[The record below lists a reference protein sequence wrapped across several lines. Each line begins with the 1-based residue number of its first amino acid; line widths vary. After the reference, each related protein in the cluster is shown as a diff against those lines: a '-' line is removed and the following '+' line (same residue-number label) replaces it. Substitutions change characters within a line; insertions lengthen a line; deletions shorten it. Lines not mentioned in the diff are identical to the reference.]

1 MNDPVDI
8 DAVELVSVRPSGDG
22 RRLTVR
28 VRDSAGKTRRMSLP
42 ASWLDSLLT
51 ALPWTR
57 HGEEAHELSSWS
69 MEAAS
74 GGALLL
80 TLRAPTG
87 EVFSFTVRPWQIA
100 GMATLATHGG
110 LGRNETTTL
119 H

>member
-22 RRLTVR
+22 QRLTMR
-28 VRDSAGKTRRMSLP
+28 VRDSAGETRRMRLP
-42 ASWLDSLLT
+42 AAWLDSLLT
-51 ALPWTR
+51 ALPWAR

-74 GGALLL
+74 DGALLL
-80 TLRAPTG
+80 TLRTPAG
-87 EVFSFTVRPWQIA
+87 EAFSFVVRPWQIA
-100 GMATLATHGG
+100 GMATLATYGG
-110 LGRNETTTL
+110 LGRPETTSL